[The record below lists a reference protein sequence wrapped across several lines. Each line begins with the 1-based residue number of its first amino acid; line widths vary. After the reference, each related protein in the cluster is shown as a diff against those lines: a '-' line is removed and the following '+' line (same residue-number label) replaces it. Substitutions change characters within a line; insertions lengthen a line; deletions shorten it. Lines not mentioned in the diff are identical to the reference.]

1 MAHMREVA
9 RQNGKAWEV
18 RWVDSGRERQRTFT
32 VKRDAERYALTV
44 ENAKANGAPTAEL
57 AGRTEKFDA
66 VVKASLDASR
76 PRLKAGTVLQYENL
90 YATRILPTFGAQR
103 VSAITSQEV
112 QKWVSGL
119 VAAGKAPN
127 TVHNHYVALNK
138 VFRYAVRHRL
148 ISHNPCDAVELPKN
162 VHTEGFAPVFL
173 TKAQVDLLADAL
185 DSVEPYGLLV
195 RFCALTGLRAAE
207 VQGLRIRDVV
217 LDASGAHVEVRQSIK
232 RIGGV
237 WTVGTPKSNRS
248 NRDVPLL
255 DRSLIA
261 DLKLYR
267 LQHPHSGDPD
277 ALFWPARS
285 NGSRRLDYSRNI
297 DCGSVLQYYMR
308 PLLPELGLPPKMRWH
323 DLRHTY
329 ASLMLAAG
337 IPPYK
342 LSRWMGHAS
351 LVTTDTV
358 YSHLYPSDYS
368 EEIAQFEAFTSGDN
382 EPSRA
387 KTIGE
392 R

>member
-1 MAHMREVA
+1 VVA
-9 RQNGKAWEV
+9 
-18 RWVDSGRERQRTFT
+18 
-32 VKRDAERYALTV
+32 
-44 ENAKANGAPTAEL
+44 
-57 AGRTEKFDA
+57 
-66 VVKASLDASR
+66 ASLDASR
-76 PRLKAGTVLQYENL
+76 PRLKPGTIVQYENL
-90 YATRILPTFGAQR
+90 YATRTLPTFGANR
-103 VSAITSQEV
+103 IAAVTSQDV

-127 TVHNHYVALNK
+127 TVHNHFVALNK
-138 VFRYAVRHRL
+138 VFRCAIKHRL
-148 ISHNPCDAVELPKN
+148 ISHNPCDAVDLPKN
-162 VHTEGFAPVFL
+162 AHTEGFAPVFL
-173 TKAQVDLLADAL
+173 NKAQVDTLASAL
-185 DSVEPYGLLV
+185 DATGPYGLLV

-217 LDASGAHVEVRQSIK
+217 LTATETTGAHVEVRQTIK
-232 RIGGV
+232 RVGGV
-237 WTVGTPKSNRS
+237 WTVGTPKSARS
-248 NRDVPLL
+248 RRDVPLL

-261 DLKLYR
+261 ELKLF
-267 LQHPHSGDPD
+267 LLTHPNSGDLD

-285 NGSRRLDYSRNI
+285 NGSRRLDFSRNV

-308 PLLPELGLPPKMRWH
+308 PMLSGLGLPPKMRWH

-368 EEIAQFEAFTSGDN
+368 AEIAQFEAFASQNGLSFVTQGSGDAATTGAL
-382 EPSRA
+382 R
-387 KTIGE
+387 
-392 R
+392 